1 MTSIANAGNYTW
13 NGATNTD
20 WSNSSNWSPAGVP
33 STNDTVTLSNGG
45 VNSILLDGNRIITRL
60 VISANIID
68 LNTYELHV
76 SGRSSLNGGAIN
88 NGILKIRG
96 TYAYFQGTNF
106 NCTLDVI
113 AGQIK
118 FSGGTFD
125 QTGSFEQN
133 GSASGYGLGGCVF
146 NKDITIKNTGTV
158 YLRMGQDDGD
168 TFNGKLYLYSS
179 GGYAVQMAYGDTS
192 YFNDTIYINSTGS
205 GGINF
210 ANGTY
215 GAAQLGDNACLITGS
230 SGITAGTIQFKN
242 IVQSATSSNS
252 ITASGSVL
260 FNVYSNSFLGKVNF
274 TAPNLVVKSTTF
286 GDSTSLTKTGHTLN
300 NTWDG
305 ANVYN
310 GVVTITNGNT
320 STAYVKLAS
329 QNADTY
335 NKDVYF
341 NAGSGAIQAANA
353 GTNIY
358 NGNVLVNGN
367 NVTFNNSGGT
377 LKFAGDQ
384 NQEFGGGTNT
394 LTFNKLIVD
403 KAGGSVTL
411 NQPITIDSLLELTNG
426 IIYTDTIITLKA
438 TATTTGASN
447 TSFVDGAVKKIGN
460 TAFVFPVGDEGFYYP
475 LEISA
480 PTSSTD
486 AFSVIYINEFHNEN
500 DSADTTLTYIST
512 CQYWDIKRVTGT
524 SNVSVRLYWDSLGC
538 GVFDTVGLV
547 VASWNGT
554 KWVDYGRDSIYGT
567 AYFGSIWSQSTLS
580 NYSKVTLAKDQP
592 IITLVPV
599 LITAKERAIPEDIFG
614 FNGNNN
620 FTSDVNGIP
629 LQSWEILNDW
639 DNTANTNKFFSDKQV
654 TLMRIPAGTLSNF
667 SDWRTNYPLIERDLP
682 FNWFYDKNNYKLP
695 MNRLGN
701 SYDNLKINLE
711 KVACRPILAMNMLT
725 STYFHELAAFYSLH
739 ENNLPLRY
747 IELGNEFYLNDEFY
761 KEIFPSVNDY
771 MDKALQWASDINDIP
786 NFQNAEISIVG
797 AISDENSFGRVRGWL
812 DQVLERLKVAN
823 DVDAITLHD
832 YINQGKANDPCA
844 GSLNSSGIELFLL
857 QSFVHI
863 TNLQSK
869 ELLQIQNFNDR
880 YDPKDIWITELNLD
894 DDNDKRTGTWAHGL
908 LGATLALKYLETP
921 EITKII
927 SHTMLSGAK
936 FGNIFESNDAFSEL
950 SCHGNYSGKPTR
962 KAEKSALG
970 TALDG
975 VATVLRHAIKGTPID
990 FSGARALGWNNNYDA
1005 VYGWTFE
1012 DAHGYLKTIVL
1023 NLSGSTYHMVTEG
1036 IYPNE
1041 TSFNLNANVV
1051 SAVDQSRIIR
1061 GDGVVGSGFGSYE
1074 DLEINDNPWIG
1085 FPSTTISMPPFS
1097 LLIIDQ
1103 DASNDPVRSSRL
1115 TDNEICSGSSTTLVI
1130 ESNNS
1135 LTNDLPNCNGPITFG
1150 TPNVIGNRWIYS
1162 VEAGS
1167 VCATQTYTI
1176 NPCADCDPID
1186 ITIHQNLSN
1195 LQIVPPSTNIF
1206 CKGQSPITLEANF
1219 TPGDDGQNTLLY
1231 SFLWAP
1237 DSGIVFSFCSNSP
1250 MCSSIDVEPERTT
1263 TYQVYV
1269 TDGQCWSHADV
1280 EIMVP
1285 VANLNLGEDITI
1297 CDGTSVNII
1306 PNFDVTGTPNIV
1318 PIWTWGNGTGS
1329 STQLNLVT
1337 TPSLGSTTYQL
1348 NLDVNGCIVT
1358 DEIIVKAIS
1367 CCDPGTSASIR
1378 PIEMFIP
1385 NTNQIHNEYY
1395 NHVGNLAAAINTTNC
1410 LTCSV
1415 SYTGFPNNITAV
1427 EINGNSG
1434 APTLFI
1440 DGEFRIPNDVE
1451 TDNMNPGPEFD
1462 GMDLTLKNLT
1472 LSLGENAWIN
1482 VMSGRKLVLQN
1493 CTLTSCGTNMWL
1505 GIVLDK
1511 KGERNAPEIEFLGT
1525 NRIENAQKGVYLT
1538 REAIYHIDGVV
1549 FDNCFIDIDVTNH
1562 KGPAGSNSITSCT
1575 FQSSGAGLLAPHLG
1589 ERKFAGIVLDD
1600 VSLINIG

>member
-1 MTSIANAGNYTW
+1 
-13 NGATNTD
+13 
-20 WSNSSNWSPAGVP
+20 
-33 STNDTVTLSNGG
+33 
-45 VNSILLDGNRIITRL
+45 
-60 VISANIID
+60 
-68 LNTYELHV
+68 
-76 SGRSSLNGGAIN
+76 
-88 NGILKIRG
+88 
-96 TYAYFQGTNF
+96 
-106 NCTLDVI
+106 
-113 AGQIK
+113 
-118 FSGGTFD
+118 
-125 QTGSFEQN
+125 
-133 GSASGYGLGGCVF
+133 
-146 NKDITIKNTGTV
+146 
-158 YLRMGQDDGD
+158 
-168 TFNGKLYLYSS
+168 
-179 GGYAVQMAYGDTS
+179 
-192 YFNDTIYINSTGS
+192 
-205 GGINF
+205 
-210 ANGTY
+210 
-215 GAAQLGDNACLITGS
+215 
-230 SGITAGTIQFKN
+230 
-242 IVQSATSSNS
+242 
-252 ITASGSVL
+252 
-260 FNVYSNSFLGKVNF
+260 
-274 TAPNLVVKSTTF
+274 
-286 GDSTSLTKTGHTLN
+286 
-300 NTWDG
+300 
-305 ANVYN
+305 
-310 GVVTITNGNT
+310 
-320 STAYVKLAS
+320 
-329 QNADTY
+329 
-335 NKDVYF
+335 
-341 NAGSGAIQAANA
+341 
-353 GTNIY
+353 
-358 NGNVLVNGN
+358 
-367 NVTFNNSGGT
+367 
-377 LKFAGDQ
+377 
-384 NQEFGGGTNT
+384 
-394 LTFNKLIVD
+394 
-403 KAGGSVTL
+403 
-411 NQPITIDSLLELTNG
+411 
-426 IIYTDTIITLKA
+426 
-438 TATTTGASN
+438 
-447 TSFVDGAVKKIGN
+447 
-460 TAFVFPVGDEGFYYP
+460 
-475 LEISA
+475 
-480 PTSSTD
+480 
-486 AFSVIYINEFHNEN
+486 
-500 DSADTTLTYIST
+500 
-512 CQYWDIKRVTGT
+512 
-524 SNVSVRLYWDSLGC
+524 
-538 GVFDTVGLV
+538 
-547 VASWNGT
+547 
-554 KWVDYGRDSIYGT
+554 
-567 AYFGSIWSQSTLS
+567 
-580 NYSKVTLAKDQP
+580 
-592 IITLVPV
+592 
-599 LITAKERAIPEDIFG
+599 
-614 FNGNNN
+614 
-620 FTSDVNGIP
+620 
-629 LQSWEILNDW
+629 
-639 DNTANTNKFFSDKQV
+639 
-654 TLMRIPAGTLSNF
+654 MRIPAGTLSNF

-701 SYDNLKINLE
+701 SYDYLKINLE
-711 KVACRPILAMNMLT
+711 KVACRPILAMNMLA

-786 NFQNAEISIVG
+786 NFQNAKISIVG

-880 YDPKDIWITELNLD
+880 YDPKDIWITEFNLD

-1115 TDNEICSGSSTTLVI
+1115 TDNEICSGSSTSLVI

-1167 VCATQTYTI
+1167 VSATQTYTI

-1195 LQIVPPSTNIF
+1195 LQIVPPATNIF

-1219 TPGDDGQNTLLY
+1219 TPGDGGLNSLPY

-1237 DSGIVFSFCSNSP
+1237 DSGIAFSSCSNSP

-1280 EIMVP
+1280 EIIVP

-1318 PIWTWGNGTGS
+1318 PNWTWGNGTGS
-1329 STQLNLVT
+1329 STQLILVT

-1358 DEIIVKAIS
+1358 DEIIVKSIS

-1410 LTCSV
+1410 PTCSV
-1415 SYTGFPNNITAV
+1415 SYTGFPNNNTAV

-1434 APTLFI
+1434 TPTLFI

-1562 KGPAGSNSITSCT
+1562 RGPANSNSIARCT

-1600 VSLINIG
+1600 VSLINIGENSGTENIFTGSRYGILSNNSSVKLLNSDFSDIWDDPSNPLDGGCFVSTSDFDFTDRSIQVGNGAASGSCNFNNSISGIIGNGEMNYKIEKNIFGIGDGTNKILNYCIKISNNGEKEILIENVNKFYDYKHGIDISAPEGKIIISKNNFYNAFYSSSTNFHGTAINAFGFNQTSLYESEISENIIGTESGTDQPRIGIRLSKLDHVKISNNKIYYHQATIPSHEHIGIWVENCENTNIGDENIIKNTSSFPSGSFGMLVGLHLHISAMSCIEKNDFIGLGYGMQVIGNSIINSLYQNDFDQFDIGINFISADIGPTVGTQSTIDPDDGNVMGNTWNCAACGSVTNNRIGGQYSGIGVDWFTNTNTVSDEEYPDNSVSPVNIINPFP